1 MEDTLASRQYLI
13 FMLKKL
19 HLNVVAAANG
29 EEALSLMENQTV
41 DGMLLDIALGPGISG
56 DELMLKFRE
65 DPRFQTI
72 PIIAVTASWE
82 DVLKKLVKIG
92 FDDYLEKPYTF
103 EQLCAILTKYHLL
116 KPGER

>member
-1 MEDTLASRQYLI
+1 
-13 FMLKKL
+13 MLKKL
-19 HLNVVAAANG
+19 RLNVVAAANG

-56 DELMLKFRE
+56 DELMLKFRQ
-65 DPRFQTI
+65 DPRFKTI

-92 FDDYLEKPYTF
+92 FNDYLEKPYTF
-103 EQLCAILTKYHLL
+103 EQLCAILEKYHLL
-116 KPGER
+116 NPDVQ